1 MKIGIIANPDKPL
14 IKSVIPELLGWFTER
29 KQEPWLAK
37 ENGLSVKGV
46 AGVNWCDGF
55 DELTRVCELILAMGG
70 DGTLLKAARVVGGSG
85 IPIIGVN
92 LGRLG
97 FITEVAIEDLYP
109 ALTKFLAS
117 ECEID
122 SRMLLEAKGAK
133 VTLHGLN
140 DIIVAGTGSGRM
152 LQFVLSV
159 DGTYVSDFSADGMI
173 FSTPTGSTAYSL
185 AALGPILHPSTKAI
199 VINLICPHT
208 LGARPIVISPD
219 SVIEVSC
226 ESEDSMVTA
235 DGQTNVL
242 LAKREKLLV
251 RKADYETRLVKCG
264 IRDFYEILRT
274 KLRWGGGKE
283 R

>member
-14 IKSVIPELLGWFTER
+14 VKSVIPELVAWLTER
-29 KQEPWLAK
+29 KQEPWVAE
-37 ENGLSVKGV
+37 ENGLPIKGV
-46 AGVNWCDGF
+46 PGVNCCKGF
-55 DELTRVCELILAMGG
+55 DELAQACEVILAMGG
-70 DGTLLKAARVVGGSG
+70 DGTLLKAARIVGGTD
-85 IPIIGVN
+85 IPILGVN

-117 ECEID
+117 DCEID
-122 SRMLLEAKGAK
+122 SRMLLEAKGAAA
-133 VTLHGLN
+133 TLHGLN

-152 LQFVLSV
+152 LQFVLSI

-185 AALGPILHPSTKAI
+185 AALGPILHPSTRAI

-242 LAKREKLLV
+242 LTKREKLLV

-274 KLRWGGGKE
+274 KLKWGGGKE